1 MYLEGDKWKNWHT
14 RCSDAAIKENKSEED
29 TKLSTISVSKLL
41 EYAHTALHHCEIN
54 NLDPYKVPVFLTL
67 ERDNNLYSNIG
78 LGICCSSQLGTYVT
92 LESSDY
98 YKMFYVAPDS
108 KPEVGEYWRSRG
120 VGYDLSGFV
129 VSKLAGERLTR
140 LVKYVLNT
148 DEPLSHLDYR
158 EFEPNW
164 IQFKFQEEEF
174 NLELLDKLARAN
186 DNIVNEAIL
195 RQCMIPKK
203 RQIYNFFDDGK
214 CSPSRLYKAYVK
226 KVIPFNKADIHL
238 KIHLVNS
245 ALDYDWIWNG
255 DTDYFIGCYIP
266 KYDNHLVWFARTKYG
281 TWFSMDIQSNWQG
294 GLLDVNRDIQFSF
307 NIN

>member
-1 MYLEGDKWKNWHT
+1 MYLKGDKWKNWHT
-14 RCSDAAIKENKSEED
+14 RCSDAAIKENKSKED

-41 EYAHTALHHCEIN
+41 EYVHTALRNCEIN
-54 NLDPYKVPVFLTL
+54 NLDPDKVPVFLTL

-148 DEPLSHLDYR
+148 DEPRSHLDYR

-164 IQFKFQEEEF
+164 IQFKFQKEEF

-238 KIHLVNS
+238 KIHLVNN
-245 ALDYDWIWNG
+245 ALNCSWIWNG
-255 DTDYFIGCYIP
+255 NTDYFIGCYIP
-266 KYDNHLVWFARTKYG
+266 KYDDHLIWFARTKYG

-307 NIN
+307 

>member
-14 RCSDAAIKENKSEED
+14 RCSNAAIKENKSEED

-129 VSKLAGERLTR
+129 VFKLAGERLAR

-164 IQFKFQEEEF
+164 IQFKFQKEEF

-195 RQCMIPKK
+195 RQCIINDSKK
-203 RQIYNFFDDGK
+203 E
-214 CSPSRLYKAYVK
+214 
-226 KVIPFNKADIHL
+226 
-238 KIHLVNS
+238 
-245 ALDYDWIWNG
+245 
-255 DTDYFIGCYIP
+255 TD
-266 KYDNHLVWFARTKYG
+266 L
-281 TWFSMDIQSNWQG
+281 
-294 GLLDVNRDIQFSF
+294 
-307 NIN
+307 

>member
-1 MYLEGDKWKNWHT
+1 MYLEG
-14 RCSDAAIKENKSEED
+14 D

-164 IQFKFQEEEF
+164 IQFKFQKEEF

-214 CSPSRLYKAYVK
+214 CSPSRLYKAYIK

-245 ALDYDWIWNG
+245 ALNCSWIWNG

-266 KYDNHLVWFARTKYG
+266 KYDNHLIWFARTKYG

>member
-14 RCSDAAIKENKSEED
+14 RCSDAAIKENKNEED

-41 EYAHTALHHCEIN
+41 EYVHTALRNCEIN
-54 NLDPYKVPVFLTL
+54 NLDTDKVPVFLTL

-164 IQFKFQEEEF
+164 IQFKFQKEEF
-174 NLELLDKLARAN
+174 NLELLDKLAREN
-186 DNIVNEAIL
+186 DGTVNENIL
-195 RQCMIPKK
+195 RQYMIPKK

-226 KVIPFNKADIHL
+226 KVIPFNRADIHL
-238 KIHLVNS
+238 KIHLINS
-245 ALDYDWIWNG
+245 ALNCSWIWNG

-266 KYDNHLVWFARTKYG
+266 KYDNHLIWFARTKYG

-307 NIN
+307 

>member
-14 RCSDAAIKENKSEED
+14 RCSDAAIKEIKSEED

-67 ERDNNLYSNIG
+67 KRDNNLYSNIG

-120 VGYDLSGFV
+120 YDLSGFV

-140 LVKYVLNT
+140 LVKYVLNI

-164 IQFKFQEEEF
+164 IQFKRK
-174 NLELLDKLARAN
+174 NL
-186 DNIVNEAIL
+186 
-195 RQCMIPKK
+195 
-203 RQIYNFFDDGK
+203 
-214 CSPSRLYKAYVK
+214 
-226 KVIPFNKADIHL
+226 
-238 KIHLVNS
+238 
-245 ALDYDWIWNG
+245 IWN
-255 DTDYFIGCYIP
+255 Y
-266 KYDNHLVWFARTKYG
+266 
-281 TWFSMDIQSNWQG
+281 
-294 GLLDVNRDIQFSF
+294 
-307 NIN
+307 

>member
-41 EYAHTALHHCEIN
+41 EYVHTALRNCEIN
-54 NLDPYKVPVFLTL
+54 NLDPDKVPVFLTL

-92 LESSDY
+92 LGSSDY

-108 KPEVGEYWRSRG
+108 KPEVGEYWRSR
-120 VGYDLSGFV
+120 GYDLSGFV

-148 DEPLSHLDYR
+148 DKPLSHLDYR

-164 IQFKFQEEEF
+164 IQFKFQKEEF

-214 CSPSRLYKAYVK
+214 CSPSRLYKAYIK

-245 ALDYDWIWNG
+245 ALNCSWIWR
-255 DTDYFIGCYIP
+255 Y
-266 KYDNHLVWFARTKYG
+266 
-281 TWFSMDIQSNWQG
+281 
-294 GLLDVNRDIQFSF
+294 
-307 NIN
+307 